1 MSDLCEIML
10 VKRDGG
16 VEAFERPKLRRCLGL
31 AMRASRRDPHIADA
45 LSRAIEI
52 HLQDWPDRRPP
63 TTEHVFHCVQRALA
77 ETGLEPAAQFLS
89 RHRRS
94 RAGRRSALVVS
105 GSRGA
110 NSRPAPWKKSLVSDL
125 LQSRHG
131 LSRSTARILAGEIE
145 ERVLS
150 LGYRVVT
157 ARLIVELVRSELAAW
172 GLGHDVMEGAER
184 LATPDVLAGR
194 PPTKES

>member
-1 MSDLCEIML
+1 ML
-10 VKRDGG
+10 VKSDGG
-16 VEAFERPKLRRCLGL
+16 VEAFERSKLRRCIEL

-45 LSRAIEI
+45 LSRAIEL
-52 HLQDWPDRRPP
+52 HLRDWPDRRPP
-63 TTEHVFHCVQRALA
+63 TTEHVFHCVQRALS
-77 ETGLEPAAQFLS
+77 ETGLDPAAQFLS

-94 RAGRRSALVVS
+94 RAGRRSALVVI
-105 GSRGA
+105 GA
-110 NSRPAPWKKSLVSDL
+110 GGVDSRPAPWKKSLVSDL
-125 LQSRHG
+125 LERRHG

-172 GLGHDVMEGAER
+172 GLGREVIGDAER
-184 LATPDVLAGR
+184 VANHDVLAVR